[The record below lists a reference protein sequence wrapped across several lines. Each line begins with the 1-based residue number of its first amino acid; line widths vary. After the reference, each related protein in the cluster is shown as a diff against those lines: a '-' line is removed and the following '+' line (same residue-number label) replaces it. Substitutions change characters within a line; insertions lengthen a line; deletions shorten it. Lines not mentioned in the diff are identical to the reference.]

1 MSFRRL
7 IASAAVLA
15 IWALTSALH
24 AQTPPP
30 AAPTTDYFDVS
41 ADRSELKKIN
51 GETVLELLRSV

>member
-30 AAPTTDYFDVS
+30 AAPTSGNACAAVFSDT
-41 ADRSELKKIN
+41 
-51 GETVLELLRSV
+51 TTP